1 MNYNT
6 MKCEDMVK
14 YIEENKPNDKAWFKS
29 VAFDSKGKYSHFKAR
44 KAFCERY
51 MPEIIPVAK
60 PKAPKASAILANW

>member
-1 MNYNT
+1 MR
-6 MKCEDMVK
+6 CADMVK

-44 KAFCERY
+44 KAFCEKY

-60 PKAPKASAILANW
+60 PKAPKASAMLENW

>member
-6 MKCEDMVK
+6 MRFEDMAK

-29 VAFDSKGKYSHFKAR
+29 VSMDSKGKYNHFKAR
-44 KAFCERY
+44 KAFCEKY

-60 PKAPKASAILANW
+60 PKAPKATAILENW